1 MMRSKLIPYIVI
13 ICIIFTLVFV
23 LSGCT
28 SYQEAQDVN
37 IDYAGGYFVMIKKWE
52 DSDHRYRIVYA
63 KDSKVKYLVIR
74 SANRY
79 GITPLY
85 NADGS
90 LQIYDGDN

>member
-23 LSGCT
+23 LSGCDV
-28 SYQEAQDVN
+28 QDYSEISNANCEFEIVSKSHVTGQPRDN
-37 IDYAGGYFVMIKKWE
+37 AIVMYDKTT
-52 DSDHRYRIVYA
+52 
-63 KDSKVKYLVIR
+63 KVMYLFYDTYY
-74 SANRY
+74 SG

-90 LQIYDGDN
+90 LQIYEGE